1 MRIKDFNRF
10 ELKYVIPAN
19 QIESLIEDL
28 KPYTE
33 LDPNA
38 TNKGGYRI
46 TSLYFDTVDYQCYWQ
61 KLDGTNYRRKLRIRI
76 YGNSIAPTESCF
88 VEIKEKRDLVTRKR
102 RMDLPYTLA
111 ETFCLTG
118 DIPDECVGENNQSLV
133 DEIRHIAF
141 SFQMQ
146 TACIVSYD
154 RLPLNG
160 HTDYN
165 PDLRITFD
173 TNMRGR
179 IHDLTLTSNCQ
190 VMRYFMPPTTCI
202 FEVKVNR
209 TVPHW
214 LLGIMSKHHLDSK
227 RFSKYAFTMA
237 QESKALSR
245 QRITVPKVLTR
256 YD

>member
-10 ELKYVIPAN
+10 ELKYIIRAN
-19 QIESLIEDL
+19 QIESLSKDL
-28 KPYTE
+28 EPYTE
-33 LDPNA
+33 VDPYAAKN
-38 TNKGGYRI
+38 GGYRI
-46 TSLYFDTVDYQCYWQ
+46 TSLYYDTVDYQCYWQ

-76 YGNSIAPTESCF
+76 YGDSIASTQPCF

-102 RMDLPYTLA
+102 RMDLPYSIA
-111 ETFCLTG
+111 ETFCYTG
-118 DIPDECVGENNQSLV
+118 DIPDECITEKNQALV

-146 TACIVSYD
+146 TACIVSYN

-160 HTDYN
+160 HGDYN

-190 VMRYFMPPTTCI
+190 TMRYFMPPTSCI
-202 FEVKVNR
+202 FEVKVDK
-209 TVPHW
+209 TLPHW
-214 LLGIMSKHHLDSK
+214 LLEIMAKHQLVSR
-227 RFSKYAFTMA
+227 RFSKYAFTMLR
-237 QESKALSR
+237 ESTTLTN
-245 QRITVPKVLTR
+245 QRIIVPKVLTR